1 MDHQLASWTLDYLT
15 HRGQG
20 CVSDSTGAPLGTVLA
35 TPQTAF
41 YERFLMTPQAHSCY
55 RLGSFLLIRNISM
68 SVIMNTYMSVG
79 ACVYMRVCTVYVRI
93 YACVCACNCG
103 FVNVNLCVHFYTCIL
118 YILIL
123 PFSYLC
129 FYFILYAST
138 LYRSFISVTLLF
150 CHGSLNSPLV
160 GQIK

>member
-41 YERFLMTPQAHSCY
+41 YERFLMTPQACY
-55 RLGSFLLIRNISM
+55 KLGSFLLIRNISM

-103 FVNVNLCVHFYTCIL
+103 FVNVNLCVYIFIHASFIYLYCHFHIYVSISSCML
-118 YILIL
+118 L
-123 PFSYLC
+123 LC
-129 FYFILYAST
+129 T
-138 LYRSFISVTLLF
+138 VRSFLSLF
-150 CHGSLNSPLV
+150 CSV
-160 GQIK
+160 MAA